1 MTEATPTGSSTR
13 AAPSPRAIDPGG
25 LLPAAGIG
33 VLVAALLIA
42 LSSGYGYHRDELY
55 FLEAARHP
63 AIGYVDQGPLTPLLA
78 LLGGDSLI
86 ALRVAPALLAGLV
99 VLVTGLIARD
109 LGAARG
115 AQVFAAGCM
124 AVSAILLQTGHLL
137 STTTVDLLV
146 WALVTWFT
154 VRALSAGGPRWLLV
168 GLAAGVGLQNKMLV
182 AFLLAALLV
191 GVLVAGPRRVL
202 RDPWL
207 WGAGLLALAIWSPFL
222 VWQAWH
228 GWPMLALSR
237 SIAAG
242 ASTSSEPWWL
252 VVPFQA
258 VLVGPLLIP
267 VWVAGLVA
275 LWRRYPLFPV
285 AAAVLAVL
293 FMATGG
299 KPYYLAGL
307 FPLLLAA
314 GAGPVLGW
322 ARTTLRRVLLGVAVA
337 LTALVN
343 VVLMLPVVPVTAL
356 ADTPITA
363 MVGDVGET
371 VGWPEFARTVSA
383 VVPPGGVVVA
393 ANYGEAGALRRFAP
407 DVPVLSGHNAFADW
421 GVPPAGAVPAVVVG
435 YPEARV
441 REWFPDCTVAAT
453 IDNGVGL
460 DNQEQGRPVWR
471 CGPPREGWAALRPQ
485 LRRVG

>member
-1 MTEATPTGSSTR
+1 MTVVA
-13 AAPSPRAIDPGG
+13 SPRATSRGPLVVGAAVT
-25 LLPAAGIG
+25 LL
-33 VLVAALLIA
+33 LVA

-55 FLEAARHP
+55 FLEAARHLAP
-63 AIGYVDQGPLTPLLA
+63 GYVDQGPLTPLLA
-78 LLGGDSLI
+78 LLGGSSLV
-86 ALRVAPALLAGLV
+86 ALRVAPAVLAGLV

-115 AQVFAAGCM
+115 AQLFAAGCM

-154 VRALSAGGPRWLLV
+154 VRALPRGGPRWLLV

-182 AFLLAALLV
+182 AFLLVAMLV
-191 GVLVAGPRRVL
+191 GLVAVGPRRHL

-222 VWQAWH
+222 VWQAVH

-242 ASTSSEPWWL
+242 GSTSSEPWWL

-285 AAAVLAVL
+285 AAALLAVV

-299 KPYYLAGL
+299 KPYYLCGL
-307 FPLLLAA
+307 YPLLLAA
-314 GAGPVLGW
+314 GAPPVLAW
-322 ARTTLRRVLLGVAVA
+322 ARSTLRKVLLGLAVA

-343 VVLMLPVVPVTAL
+343 VVLMLPVVPVAEL

-371 VGWPEFARTVSA
+371 VGWPEFADTVA
-383 VVPPGGVVVA
+383 GAVPPGGVVLA

-407 DVPVLSGHNAFADW
+407 EVPVLSGHNAFADW
-421 GVPPAGAVPAVVVG
+421 GTPPAQAGPTIVVG
-435 YPEARV
+435 YPEERV
-441 REWFPDCTVAAT
+441 REWFPDCAPAAT
-453 IDNGVGL
+453 IDNGVRL
-460 DNQEQGRPVWR
+460 DNQEQDRTVWR
-471 CGPPREGWAALRPQ
+471 CGPPRAGWNALWPQ

>member
-1 MTEATPTGSSTR
+1 VTGTTPNGSSTR
-13 AAPSPRAIDPGG
+13 TESSPRAIERGG
-25 LLPAAGIG
+25 LLLVAGIG
-33 VLVAALLIA
+33 VLLTALLMA

-55 FLEAARHP
+55 FLEAARHLAP
-63 AIGYVDQGPLTPLLA
+63 GYVDQGPLTPLLA
-78 LLGGDSLI
+78 LLGGDSLV
-86 ALRVAPALLAGLV
+86 ALRIAPAVLAGLI
-99 VLVTGLIARD
+99 VLVTGLTARD
-109 LGAARG
+109 LGATRG
-115 AQVFAAGCM
+115 AQVLAAGCM

-137 STTTVDLLV
+137 STTTVDLFV

-154 VRALSAGGPRWLLV
+154 VRALPTGGPRWLLV
-168 GLAAGVGLQNKMLV
+168 GVAAGVGLQNKMLV
-182 AFLLAALLV
+182 AFLLVGLLV

-207 WGAGLLALAIWSPFL
+207 WGAGVLALAIWSPFL
-222 VWQAWH
+222 VWQATH

-242 ASTSSEPWWL
+242 GSTSSEPWWL
-252 VVPFQA
+252 IVPFQA

-285 AAAVLAVL
+285 AAAVLAVV

-314 GAGPVLGW
+314 GAGPVLAW
-322 ARTTLRRVLLGVAVA
+322 ARTHVRRVLLGIAVV
-337 LTALVN
+337 LTALNN
-343 VVLMLPVVPVTAL
+343 VVLMLPVVPVADL
-356 ADTPITA
+356 KDTPITA
-363 MVGDVGET
+363 LVGDVGET
-371 VGWPEFARTVSA
+371 VGWPEFAATVSA

-393 ANYGEAGALRRFAP
+393 ANYGEAGALRRFAS
-407 DVPVLSGHNAFADW
+407 DVRVLSGHNAFADW
-421 GVPPAGAVPAVVVG
+421 AIPPATAAPAVVVG
-435 YPEARV
+435 YPEERV
-441 REWFPDCTVAAT
+441 RAWFPDCAAAAT

-460 DNQEQGRPVWR
+460 DNQEQGRTVWR
-471 CGPPREGWAALRPQ
+471 CGPPREGWSVLWPQ